1 MKKLFTTLFVLVGL
15 SSFGQNVTLTD
26 WDNNNVIE
34 YAKTSEDGT
43 KIEEGFILSGKY
55 HGKWISYFSS
65 GKVRVIAY
73 FNMGKKDG
81 HWKYFN
87 EEGQLTHEVV
97 YEENRRVSAAQTRYF
112 E

>member
-1 MKKLFTTLFVLVGL
+1 MKQLFTTLFILFGL

-26 WDNNNVIE
+26 WDNNDVIE
-34 YAKTSEDGT
+34 YVKTSEDGT
-43 KIEEGFILSGKY
+43 KIEEGHILAGEY

-65 GKVRVIAY
+65 GEVRVIAH
-73 FNMGKKDG
+73 FKMGKKDG
-81 HWKYFN
+81 HWKFYN